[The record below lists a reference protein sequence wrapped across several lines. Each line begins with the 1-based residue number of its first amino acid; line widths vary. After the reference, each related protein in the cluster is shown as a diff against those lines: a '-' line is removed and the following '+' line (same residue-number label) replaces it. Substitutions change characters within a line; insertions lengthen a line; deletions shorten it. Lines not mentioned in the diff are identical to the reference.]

1 MARSKINAI
10 REVKYEGM
18 THTIRIE
25 EVVDVCIPD
34 LELKPEF
41 SVDGDDIL
49 LSCGNPAAAEE
60 VERVFPSEEWAYSYR
75 TSKRTV
81 NYDGKW
87 KNRKQNPY
95 FFIRVENRED
105 GDVCFVEFFDMTEED
120 YTYLRDFYLRLFPS
134 ANIRT
139 LKEYHRFLVDEILM
153 MSEYMG
159 GEIGERISN
168 KLFGLPDEEYFLIL
182 DMIRTRENEYIEDD
196 VMETKDDIMSD
207 VIADEVVKALVM
219 KAKAGNGKTE
229 DNG

>member
-1 MARSKINAI
+1 MARSKISTI
-10 REVKYEGM
+10 REVKHGGM
-18 THTIRIE
+18 THTFRIE
-25 EVVDVCIPD
+25 ADVDVCIPD
-34 LELKPEF
+34 LEFKPEF
-41 SVDGDDIL
+41 LVDGDDIL

-81 NYDGKW
+81 GYDSRW

-105 GDVCFVEFFDMTEED
+105 GDICFVEFFDMTEED
-120 YTYLRDFYLRLFPS
+120 YTCLRDLYLRLFPS

-139 LKEYHRFLVDEILM
+139 LEEYHRFLVDEILM

-182 DMIRTRENEYIEDD
+182 DMIRARENEYIEDD

-207 VIADEVVKALVM
+207 VIADEIVKALVM
-219 KAKAGNGKTE
+219 KAKDGKE
-229 DNG
+229 R

>member
-1 MARSKINAI
+1 MARSKISTI
-10 REVKYEGM
+10 REVKHGGM
-18 THTIRIE
+18 THTFRIE

-49 LSCGNPAAAEE
+49 LSCGNPVAAEE
-60 VERVFPSEEWAYSYR
+60 VERVFPSDEWSYSYR

-81 NYDGKW
+81 GYDGKW

-95 FFIRVENRED
+95 LFIRVENRED
-105 GDVCFVEFFDMTEED
+105 GDICFVEFFDMTEED
-120 YTYLRDFYLRLFPS
+120 YTCLRDLYLRLFPS

-139 LKEYHRFLVDEILM
+139 LEEYHRFLVDEILT

-182 DMIRTRENEYIEDD
+182 DMIRARENEYIEDD

-207 VIADEVVKALVM
+207 VIADEIVKALVM
-219 KAKAGNGKTE
+219 KAKDGKE
-229 DNG
+229 R

>member
-1 MARSKINAI
+1 MARLSKISTI
-10 REVKYEGM
+10 REAKHGGM
-18 THTIRIE
+18 THTFRIE
-25 EVVDVCIPD
+25 ADVDVCIPD

-105 GDVCFVEFFDMTEED
+105 GYICFVEFFDMTEED
-120 YTYLRDFYLRLFPS
+120 YTCLRDLYLRLFPS

-139 LKEYHRFLVDEILM
+139 LEEYHRFLVDEILTIP
-153 MSEYMG
+153 EYMG
-159 GEIGERISN
+159 GEIGKRLRDRFFN
-168 KLFGLPDEEYFLIL
+168 LPDEEYFLIL
-182 DMIRTRENEYIEDD
+182 DMIRARENEYIEDD

-207 VIADEVVKALVM
+207 VIADEIVKALVM
-219 KAKAGNGKTE
+219 KAKDGKE
-229 DNG
+229 R

>member
-1 MARSKINAI
+1 MARSEINTI
-10 REVKYEGM
+10 REVKHGGM
-18 THTIRIE
+18 THTFRIE

-34 LELKPEF
+34 LELRPEF

-81 NYDGKW
+81 GYYSKW

-120 YTYLRDFYLRLFPS
+120 YTCLRDLYLRLFPS

-139 LKEYHRFLVDEILM
+139 LEEYHRSHVDEILM
-153 MSEYMG
+153 IPEYMG
-159 GEIGERISN
+159 GEIGRRLRDRFFS
-168 KLFGLPDEEYFLIL
+168 LPDEEYCLIL
-182 DMIRTRENEYIEDD
+182 DMIRARENEYIEDE
-196 VMETKDDIMSD
+196 VMTKDDLMSD
-207 VIADEVVKALVM
+207 VIADEIVKALVM
-219 KAKAGNGKTE
+219 KAKDRKE
-229 DNG
+229 R